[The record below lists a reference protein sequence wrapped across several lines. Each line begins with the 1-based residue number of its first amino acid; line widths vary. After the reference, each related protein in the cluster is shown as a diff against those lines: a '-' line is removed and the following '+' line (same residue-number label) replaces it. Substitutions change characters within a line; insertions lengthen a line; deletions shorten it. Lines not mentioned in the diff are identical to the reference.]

1 MKQKIVTGRLS
12 DEATATKEKTM
23 ANIYAN
29 KAGAVKAAKRR
40 NIKNP
45 EYVELP
51 DGRVAVRK
59 KGSALHDAS
68 QRIKSEVK
76 NPVKLVWDLC
86 FEHRKLK
93 RRDIVNMAIE
103 KGVSMN
109 TAKSQYQ
116 YWRKAEGLV
125 GRHA

>member
-1 MKQKIVTGRLS
+1 MTIT
-12 DEATATKEKTM
+12 
-23 ANIYAN
+23 YAN
-29 KAGAVKAAKRR
+29 KKGATKAAKRKG
-40 NIKNP
+40 IKKP
-45 EYVELP
+45 EYIELP
-51 DGRVAVRK
+51 DGRVAVRE
-59 KGSALHDAS
+59 KGVALHDAS

-125 GRHA
+125 RHV

>member
-1 MKQKIVTGRLS
+1 MKIDKNDVTQ
-12 DEATATKEKTM
+12 TKEKIMT
-23 ANIYAN
+23 NVYAN
-29 KAGAVKAAKRR
+29 RMGAIKAAKRKG
-40 NIKNP
+40 IKKP
-45 EYVELP
+45 EYIELP

-59 KGSALHDAS
+59 KGSALHDAT

-86 FEHRKLK
+86 FNHPKAK

-103 KGVSMN
+103 KGVSLN

-125 GRHA
+125 RHA